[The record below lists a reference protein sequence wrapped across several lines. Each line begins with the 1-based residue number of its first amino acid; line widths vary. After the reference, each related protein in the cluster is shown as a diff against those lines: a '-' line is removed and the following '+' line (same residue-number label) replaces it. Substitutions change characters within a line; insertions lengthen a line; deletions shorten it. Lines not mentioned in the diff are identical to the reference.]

1 MRARASVR
9 VSSFTRVRTFAL
21 CDFSSLNHD
30 TKEQPQKLTKAYSP
44 PPSTSRIPAGKITRK
59 AIRPRN
65 YWAVFVLN
73 LANKSHLAI
82 SGSCNGPG
90 QWQGLA
96 LTPVPS
102 LHNVNNLLIN

>member
-44 PPSTSRIPAGKITRK
+44 PLHLTYPRWKNNKKGHQAKKLLGRVCTQPSKQEPFGYFRKLQWSRAVAGLGINT
-59 AIRPRN
+59 
-65 YWAVFVLN
+65 
-73 LANKSHLAI
+73 
-82 SGSCNGPG
+82 C
-90 QWQGLA
+90 A
-96 LTPVPS
+96 LFTQR
-102 LHNVNNLLIN
+102 